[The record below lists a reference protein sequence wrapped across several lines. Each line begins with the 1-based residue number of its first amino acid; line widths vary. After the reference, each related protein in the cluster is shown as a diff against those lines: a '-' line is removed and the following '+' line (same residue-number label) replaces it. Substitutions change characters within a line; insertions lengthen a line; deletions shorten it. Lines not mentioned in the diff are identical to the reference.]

1 MTTALLRGC
10 LQATAAALQPAAAH
24 AQPGA
29 SAWHCRGCGGASPS
43 SGPPAAATRCS
54 KPGGRGPA
62 TVRGLAPL
70 LDFHNSRSR
79 LQTQCSNASDATDGP
94 ANRPGKNSMPL
105 ISDRYR
111 SKLESLYYC
120 DTSTPREKIETPK
133 GLPVQAKSI
142 GEYPPCSKCEV
153 LGAVSCPTC
162 AGCGLYVE
170 PTLESQGVIVKVR
183 CLGCGGSGTVMCPT
197 CGGRG
202 HL

>member
-1 MTTALLRGC
+1 MTTALQRGC
-10 LQATAAALQPAAAH
+10 LQATAGALQPAAAH
-24 AQPGA
+24 AQPDA
-29 SAWHCRGCGGASPS
+29 SAWHCRGCGGASSS
-43 SGPPAAATRCS
+43 SGVPAAVTRCS
-54 KPGGRGPA
+54 KIGGRGPA
-62 TVRGLAPL
+62 T
-70 LDFHNSRSR
+70 
-79 LQTQCSNASDATDGP
+79 ASDATDGP

-120 DTSTPREKIETPK
+120 DTSTPKEKIETPK
-133 GLPVQAKSI
+133 GLPVQAKII
-142 GEYPPCSKCEV
+142 GAYPPCPKCEV